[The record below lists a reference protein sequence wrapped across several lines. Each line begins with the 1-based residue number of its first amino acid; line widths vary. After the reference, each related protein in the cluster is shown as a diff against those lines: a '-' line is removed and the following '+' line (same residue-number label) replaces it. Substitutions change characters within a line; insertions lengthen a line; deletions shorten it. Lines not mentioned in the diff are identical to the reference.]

1 MNVVN
6 HNNNVSLSARASAKK
21 TESKP
26 TSSRTNEKSTIEI
39 KKTLFKK

>member
-1 MNVVN
+1 MNVLN
-6 HNNNVSLSARASAKK
+6 HNNNVSQSARASARK

-39 KKTLFKK
+39 KKPLLKK